1 LVIEELK
8 EILVFIM
15 SWVYI
20 GNIKMKLFIFKKKMI
35 QKLTWN
41 ERKKMELI
49 FDYHN
54 YLEERK
60 IKLVVIE
67 FTNYNIIW

>member
-1 LVIEELK
+1 
-8 EILVFIM
+8 
-15 SWVYI
+15 
-20 GNIKMKLFIFKKKMI
+20 
-35 QKLTWN
+35 
-41 ERKKMELI
+41 MELI